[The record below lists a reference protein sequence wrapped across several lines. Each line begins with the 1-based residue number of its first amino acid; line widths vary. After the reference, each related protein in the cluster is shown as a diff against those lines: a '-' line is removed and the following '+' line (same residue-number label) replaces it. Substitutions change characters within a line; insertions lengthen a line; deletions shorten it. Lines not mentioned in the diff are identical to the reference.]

1 VSGSAGAPP
10 IPLQNLIAEEVAQL
24 RDFLVL
30 LEKEQQAL
38 AAGDVD
44 RLLPLADDKNRLF
57 GRLAQLGEAR
67 GQALAAAGFTAD
79 RQGMEGW
86 LARQPNANG
95 AGRTWQELLSLAEKA
110 RALNEINGK
119 LIASRLA
126 DNQQALSALMAAAN
140 QAALY
145 GPDGQ
150 ARPIGS
156 GRSLGSV

>member
-1 VSGSAGAPP
+1 MSGSGTPP
-10 IPLQNLIAEEVAQL
+10 SLPLQNLLVEEVAQL

-30 LEKEQQAL
+30 LDKEQQAL
-38 AAGDVD
+38 VGGDVEG
-44 RLLPLADDKNRLF
+44 LLPLAAEKNDLL

-67 GQALAAAGFTAD
+67 GKALLAAGLAAD

-86 LARQPNANG
+86 LERHAEPGG
-95 AGRTWQELLSLAEKA
+95 AKRVWQELLALAGKA
-110 RALNEINGK
+110 SALNQINGK
-119 LIASRLA
+119 LIATRLA
-126 DNQQALSALMAAAN
+126 NNQQALSTLMAAAN

-150 ARPIGS
+150 ARPVGG